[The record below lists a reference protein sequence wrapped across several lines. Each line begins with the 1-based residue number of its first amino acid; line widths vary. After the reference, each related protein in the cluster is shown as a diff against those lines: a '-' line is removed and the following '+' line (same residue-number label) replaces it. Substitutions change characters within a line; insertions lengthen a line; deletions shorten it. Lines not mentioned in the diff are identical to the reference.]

1 MPVSQGKLSTTNAT
15 TILTVGSGESVEVFQ
30 IELHSVHSAAQ
41 TVQLYFVPA
50 SGGNVGTAV
59 LDNEKESLSLAAG
72 GSITFVAP
80 KAPWKF
86 TTQNY
91 TIQLKSS
98 VANVLN
104 YWITTAVN
112 GTL

>member
-1 MPVSQGKLSTTNAT
+1 MPINQGQLNSVNAT
-15 TILTVGSGESVEVFQ
+15 AVMTVGSETIEVFQ
-30 IELHSVHSAAQ
+30 IELHSVHSSGQ
-41 TVQLYFVPA
+41 TVQLYFVPP
-50 SGGNVGTAV
+50 SGGNVGTAG
-59 LDNEKESLSLAAG
+59 LTNEKESISLPAG

-86 TTQNY
+86 NSQNY